1 MRVVLWGSFGK
12 AEIERNL
19 GGLDAVD
26 LVVADNKEQAVA
38 ALGDAEALV
47 LSGNFYDADLAE
59 TVREGAP
66 RLRWI
71 QLLTAGYETLQNHGV
86 PDRVMVSNAGDA
98 WSPAVAEHVMTLL
111 LTMVKRVPDI
121 VDNHRNHGWERGYS
135 AQMVSLDGMTL
146 VIVGYGSIGRA
157 VAARARPFGMRV
169 IGLSRSA
176 RPDPGADE
184 VLPMTALHDALGQAD
199 AILLSLPLS
208 NETRHLMNRDSFA
221 ACKKG
226 ALLVNIAR
234 GDLIDNAALIEA
246 LQSGR
251 IGGAG
256 LDVAA
261 PEPLPSDNP
270 LWDAPNLIVSPHV
283 AGSSGVRG
291 RERLA
296 GFVSANVQRFLAGET
311 PDALVMTDR

>member
-12 AEIERNL
+12 AEIEKELRGL
-19 GGLDAVD
+19 GTVD
-26 LVVADNKEQAVA
+26 LTVVENRDEALA
-38 ALGDAEALV
+38 ALPEAGALV
-47 LSGNFYDADLAE
+47 LPGNLYDAAMAE
-59 TVREGAP
+59 AVRGAP

-71 QLLTAGYETLQNHGV
+71 QLLTAGYETLQRHGV
-86 PDRVMVSNAGDA
+86 PPRVAVSNAGDS

-111 LTMVKRVPDI
+111 LTLIKRVPDI
-121 VDNHRNHGWERGYS
+121 VDNHRNHGWERGY
-135 AQMVSLDGMTL
+135 AARMRGLDGMTL
-146 VIVGYGSIGRA
+146 AIVGYGSIGRA

-169 IGLSRSA
+169 VGLSRSA

-184 VLPMTALHDALGQAD
+184 VMPIASLHDALARAD

-208 NETRHLMNRDSFA
+208 DESRHVMNRDAFA
-221 ACKKG
+221 ACKQG

-234 GDLIDNAALIEA
+234 GELIDSEALIDA
-246 LQSGR
+246 LKSGR

-256 LDVAA
+256 LDVTA
-261 PEPLPSDNP
+261 PEPLPPGDP

-283 AGSSGVRG
+283 AGACGARG

-296 GFVSANVQRFLAGET
+296 GFVTSNMQRFIAGET
-311 PDALVMTDR
+311 PEALIKLDR